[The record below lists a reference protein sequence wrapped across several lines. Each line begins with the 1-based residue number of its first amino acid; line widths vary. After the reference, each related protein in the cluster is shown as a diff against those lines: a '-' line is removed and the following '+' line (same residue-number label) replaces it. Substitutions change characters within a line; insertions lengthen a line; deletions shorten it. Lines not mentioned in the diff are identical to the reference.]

1 MRYPPYRERRL
12 SDETKAKISAANKGH
27 TVSEFARRMASR
39 ANKGKVVSEETRA
52 KMSASGTGK
61 HSIVHSDETRRKIS
75 DANKGR
81 KRTEEQRRAMMGEN
95 SNSWKGGISFAP
107 YCPKFTREFKERV
120 REFFGR
126 VCVECGKPEG
136 ENGRRLDV
144 HHVNFRKDA
153 CCADDVAPL
162 FVPLCRSCHMT
173 TNGNREYWEARFTAL
188 INDEHGGRCYLP
200 KADCQNPIEAKA

>member
-1 MRYPPYRERRL
+1 MRRYCRSDSPRPP
-12 SDETKAKISAANKGH
+12 
-27 TVSEFARRMASR
+27 
-39 ANKGKVVSEETRA
+39 VSEETRR
-52 KMSASGTGK
+52 KMSAAHKGHAISEK
-61 HSIVHSDETRRKIS
+61 HREIL
-75 DANKGR
+75 
-81 KRTEEQRRAMMGEN
+81 RRAHTGRIVPEDARAKMRGPN
-95 SNSWKGGISFAP
+95 SGRWKGGISFEP
-107 YCPKFTREFKERV
+107 YCPRFTKDLKERV

-126 VCVECGKPEG
+126 ACVECGKPEG

-153 CCADDVAPL
+153 CCADDAIPL

-200 KADCQNPIEAKA
+200 KADTRTTIEAKA